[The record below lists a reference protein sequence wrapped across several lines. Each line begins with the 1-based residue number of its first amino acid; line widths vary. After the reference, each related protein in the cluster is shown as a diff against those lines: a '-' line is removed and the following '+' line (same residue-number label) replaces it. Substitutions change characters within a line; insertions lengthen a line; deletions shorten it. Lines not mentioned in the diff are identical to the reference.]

1 MNALALDALKTSAA
15 RRYRH
20 KRLWAFG
27 LPALILAYMAYVF
40 IAFDMPGLMARA
52 SMENAR
58 TLVADSYSY
67 KTHVTRDNRS
77 GEISIA
83 IEGERKGTYPAG
95 TAPEWVVLGENT
107 RIDLGDGHMVI
118 YGSERI
124 SYDIPGYGLVKAQPD
139 RQGVQAEFPAGA
151 LPDWINTSKNRV
163 TITTEAGRLTLTRNR
178 TEVLRYFTGWELFFF
193 TLDSPFH
200 GRSAGELAA
209 LAVSDDRVISE
220 KSNIAAMWHDFINNG
235 MWRHG
240 EVLWA
245 IFETILMA
253 FLGTFG
259 AAMVA
264 LPMAFLAA
272 RNFTP
277 LRAVRF
283 AFRRLFDF
291 QRGVDALIW
300 TIILARAFG
309 PGPLT
314 GALAILLT
322 DAGTFG
328 KMYSEALEN
337 VDKKQ
342 IEGVQSTGAK
352 PLQRYRFGIIP
363 QITPILLSQLLY
375 YLESNTRSATIIGA
389 ITGGGIGLLLTQAM
403 ITQKDWEEVT
413 YYIILI
419 VIMVMVMDWLSGVLR
434 RQLISGKTRR
444 RKSVSTD
451 DGPGLNRFIKNTSW
465 QP

>member
-1 MNALALDALKTSAA
+1 MTTIVLNDLRKDTRK
-15 RRYRH
+15 RYLR

-27 LPALILAYMAYVF
+27 IPTLICVYLTYIF
-40 IAFDMPGLMARA
+40 FAFDVPGLMSRA
-52 SMENAR
+52 SLDNAR

-77 GEISIA
+77 GDVSVA
-83 IEGERKGTYPAG
+83 IEGERKGAYPEG
-95 TAPEWVVLGENT
+95 KSPDWVTLGET
-107 RIDLGDGHMVI
+107 TEIDLSNGHVVRF
-118 YGSERI
+118 STEAVA
-124 SYDIPGYGLVKAQPD
+124 YDVPGYGLISATPG
-139 RQGVQAEFPAGA
+139 RQGVQATFPEGP
-151 LPDWINTSKNRV
+151 LPDWINASKNRV
-163 TITTEAGRLTLTRNR
+163 TINTEFGRLTITRNR

-200 GRSAGELAA
+200 GKSVAELGR
-209 LAVSDDRVISE
+209 LVGSDTHLIE
-220 KSNIAAMWHDFINNG
+220 GKSNLRAMWGDFIGNA

-240 EVLWA
+240 EVFWA

-259 AAMVA
+259 AAMLA
-264 LPMAFLAA
+264 LPMAFMAA

-277 LRAVRF
+277 LKIVRF
-283 AFRRLFDF
+283 AFRRLFDLL
-291 QRGVDALIW
+291 RGVDALIW

-309 PGPLT
+309 PGPMT

-337 VDKKQ
+337 VDNKQ

-363 QITPILLSQLLY
+363 QITPVLLSQLLY

-413 YYIILI
+413 YYIVLI
-419 VIMVMVMDWLSGVLR
+419 VIMVMLMDWISGVLR
-434 RQLISGKTRR
+434 RKLISGGEKPKKTSKRGN
-444 RKSVSTD
+444 
-451 DGPGLNRFIKNTSW
+451 GPGLKRFIKNAAW

>member
-1 MNALALDALKTSAA
+1 MTVTMLHDLKRKTHK
-15 RRYRH
+15 RYLH

-27 LPALILAYMAYVF
+27 IPVLIGVYLAYIF
-40 IAFDMPGLMARA
+40 FAFDVPGLMSRA
-52 SMENAR
+52 SMDNAR

-77 GEISIA
+77 GDVSVA
-83 IEGERKGTYPAG
+83 IEGERKGAYAQG
-95 TAPEWVVLGENT
+95 TSPEWVTLGAT
-107 RIDLGDGHMVI
+107 SLVDLTNGHVVQFGPEI
-118 YGSERI
+118 I
-124 SYDIPGYGLVKAQPD
+124 AYDIPGYGLVTAQPG
-139 RQGVQAEFPAGA
+139 RQGVQATFPDGP
-151 LPDWINTSKNRV
+151 LPDWINASKNRV
-163 TITTEAGRLTLTRNR
+163 TINTVFGRLTITRNR

-200 GRSAGELAA
+200 GKSIAELGQ
-209 LAVSDDRVISE
+209 LVGSDTHVVDG
-220 KSNIAAMWHDFINNG
+220 KSNLNAMWDDFVGNA

-240 EVLWA
+240 EVFWA

-264 LPMAFLAA
+264 LPMAFMAA

-277 LRAVRF
+277 LKTVRF

-291 QRGVDALIW
+291 LRGVDALIW

-337 VDKKQ
+337 VDNKQ

-363 QITPILLSQLLY
+363 QITPVLLSQLLY

-413 YYIILI
+413 YYIVLI
-419 VIMVMVMDWLSGVLR
+419 VIMVMLMDWISGVLR
-434 RQLISGKTRR
+434 RKLIAGAEKSQNKTRGG
-444 RKSVSTD
+444 
-451 DGPGLNRFIKNTSW
+451 DGPGLKRFIKNAAW

>member
-1 MNALALDALKTSAA
+1 MTAVSLASVKAGTDL
-15 RRYRH
+15 RYRR

-27 LPALILAYMAYVF
+27 LPSVICIYLLYIF
-40 IAFDMPGLMARA
+40 FAFDVPGLMGRA

-58 TLVADSYSY
+58 ALVADSYSY
-67 KTHVTRDNRS
+67 KTHVSRDNRTGDVS
-77 GEISIA
+77 VA
-83 IEGERKGTYPAG
+83 IEGERKGEYAEG
-95 TAPEWVVLGENT
+95 TSPDWVALGETT
-107 RIDLGDGHMVI
+107 RIDLTDGHVVI
-118 YGSERI
+118 FGPEVV
-124 SYDIPGYGLVKAQPD
+124 SYDIPGYGFVTARPG
-139 RQGVQAEFPAGA
+139 RNGVQAEFPTDE
-151 LPDWINTSKNRV
+151 LPGWINATKNRV
-163 TITTEAGRLTLTRNR
+163 TITTDAGRLTLTRNR
-178 TEVLRYFTGWELFFF
+178 SEVLRYFTGWELFFF

-200 GRSAGELAA
+200 GKTLRDISS
-209 LAVSDDRVISE
+209 LAVSGDQVVSGT
-220 KSNIAAMWHDFINNG
+220 SNLAAMWHDFINNA

-240 EVLWA
+240 EVYWA

-259 AAMVA
+259 AAMLA
-264 LPMAFLAA
+264 LPLGFLAA

-277 LRAVRF
+277 LAAVRF
-283 AFRRLFDF
+283 ACRRVFDF
-291 QRGVDALIW
+291 LRGVDALIW

-322 DAGTFG
+322 DTGTFG
-328 KMYSEALEN
+328 KMISEALEN
-337 VDKKQ
+337 IDKKQ

-363 QITPILLSQLLY
+363 QITPILLSQVLY

-413 YYIILI
+413 YYIVLI
-419 VIMVMVMDWLSGVLR
+419 VIMVMLMDWISGVLR
-434 RQLISGKTRR
+434 RKLISGEETPRTRVR
-444 RKSVSTD
+444 PRNGSRVKRLLKSVT
-451 DGPGLNRFIKNTSW
+451 
-465 QP
+465 